1 MPKRLVAPILLLL
14 APAAFAADALPNFS
28 GHWRFD
34 PGKSDDAVAK
44 IEEVAGSAQ
53 VKGVG
58 RSQLIASLKAG
69 KEVDRVQLR
78 EFMLERVKEFDEVEI
93 EQSAAEFKVVDAAQD
108 VAIYY
113 LDRDHVREDALG
125 HKLKCHTGWKGGE
138 LVIEQKGDK
147 TRSVQT
153 FTMASGGEQMT
164 QVIRFESGLLKQ
176 PLELRR
182 VYDRR
187 K

>member
-1 MPKRLVAPILLLL
+1 MPKHLVAPILLLL
-14 APAAFAADALPNFS
+14 AGPAFSADAVPNFS

-34 PGKSDDAVAK
+34 PQKSDNAVAK
-44 IEEVAGSAQ
+44 IDEVAGSAQ

-58 RSQLIASLKAG
+58 RSQLIASLTAW
-69 KEVDRVQLR
+69 KEVDRVHLR

-93 EQSAAEFKVVDAAQD
+93 EQSAAEFKVVDATQG

-113 LDRDHVREDALG
+113 LGRDHVREDALG
-125 HKLKCHTGWKGGE
+125 QKLKCHTAWRGGE
-138 LVIEQKGDK
+138 LVIEQKGEK
-147 TRSVQT
+147 TKSVQT
-153 FTMASGGEQMT
+153 FTMTPGGEQMT

-182 VYDRR
+182 VYDRI